1 MKKYN
6 VLVTGVGAIIGYG
19 IINSLRKSNLNLN
32 IIGTDIFDD
41 AYGRNLVDKFYV
53 NVLAS
58 SPNYIEHINSIISK
72 EKIDLILP
80 GIEQDL
86 YALYPFKDKI
96 NAKIVLNNEIC
107 INISKD
113 KLLTYNYF
121 KSNSNIN
128 LIPTLFNCSFEECV
142 EKLGLPFILKPRSSY
157 ASKGIQKISTKRE
170 FEFYTESNLENVIFQ
185 KIISTIESEYTIAV
199 FGDGNGSFFDSII
212 LKRKLSKE
220 GATNKATVVENE
232 QIQNYII
239 EIVQFLKPIG
249 PTNIQIR
256 IENNIPF
263 LLEINPRIS
272 SACSIRSFFGY
283 NDPEMCVKHYL
294 LGEKI
299 NKKQLKKGSAIRF
312 IDDFITYD
320 E

>member
-32 IIGTDIFDD
+32 IIGTDIFGD

-121 KSNSNIN
+121 K
-128 LIPTLFNCSFEECV
+128 
-142 EKLGLPFILKPRSSY
+142 
-157 ASKGIQKISTKRE
+157 
-170 FEFYTESNLENVIFQ
+170 
-185 KIISTIESEYTIAV
+185 
-199 FGDGNGSFFDSII
+199 
-212 LKRKLSKE
+212 
-220 GATNKATVVENE
+220 
-232 QIQNYII
+232 
-239 EIVQFLKPIG
+239 
-249 PTNIQIR
+249 
-256 IENNIPF
+256 
-263 LLEINPRIS
+263 
-272 SACSIRSFFGY
+272 
-283 NDPEMCVKHYL
+283 
-294 LGEKI
+294 
-299 NKKQLKKGSAIRF
+299 
-312 IDDFITYD
+312 
-320 E
+320 